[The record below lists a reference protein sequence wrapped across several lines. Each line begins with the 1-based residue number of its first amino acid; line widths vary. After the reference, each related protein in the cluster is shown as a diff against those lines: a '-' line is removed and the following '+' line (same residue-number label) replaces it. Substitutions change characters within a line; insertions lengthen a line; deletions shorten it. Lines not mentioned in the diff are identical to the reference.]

1 MYGWCPLSTHLPP
14 KEAPALK
21 QADFKYHQW
30 FDWDRITADLGFPVV
45 IKPAGGWEAIGV
57 NIAHNLDELIH
68 YYNFDPEF
76 LSPEVGK
83 KVVDSCKII
92 NRALG
97 YAINSVEFFIDEA
110 GNAQAIDFNNP
121 VPDGRRHA
129 LGPVFYEDYQQAA
142 VELITDVVVTHATHL
157 PSTQAPGSF

>member
-30 FDWDRITADLGFPVV
+30 FDWDRIAADLGFPVV

-68 YYNFDPEF
+68 Y
-76 LSPEVGK
+76 
-83 KVVDSCKII
+83 
-92 NRALG
+92 
-97 YAINSVEFFIDEA
+97 
-110 GNAQAIDFNNP
+110 
-121 VPDGRRHA
+121 
-129 LGPVFYEDYQQAA
+129 
-142 VELITDVVVTHATHL
+142 
-157 PSTQAPGSF
+157 